1 MERREKKIQVSI
13 ALYPSTL
20 RLIDVEAKR
29 QDRSRSN
36 LIDHIIREYLKEKL
50 LGRSFGS

>member
-36 LIDHIIREYLKEKL
+36 LIDHILREYLKERM
-50 LGRSFGS
+50 LGSPR

>member
-20 RLIDVEAKR
+20 KLLDFEARR
-29 QDRSRSN
+29 QDRSRSG
-36 LIDHIIREYLKEKL
+36 LIEHILREYFKEKL
-50 LGRSFGS
+50 M

>member
-20 RLIDVEAKR
+20 KLLDFEASR
-29 QDRSRSN
+29 QDRSRSG
-36 LIDHIIREYLKEKL
+36 LIEHIIREYLKERL
-50 LGRSFGS
+50 LTLNQI

>member
-20 RLIDVEAKR
+20 KLLDFEASR
-29 QDRSRSN
+29 QDRSRSS
-36 LIDHIIREYLKEKL
+36 LIEHIIREYLKERL
-50 LGRSFGS
+50 LTPHQI